1 MLNTVTCI
9 ATGVLIG
16 LEEPVLNR
24 EARYTV
30 WSLSRNEVEFIACK
44 ACHSPRKRGEIK
56 IKIGVGVIL
65 K

>member
-1 MLNTVTCI
+1 MLSTVTCI

-24 EARYTV
+24 EAKYTV
-30 WSLSRNEVEFIACK
+30 CSLSRDEVEFIACK
-44 ACHSPRKRGEIK
+44 ACHSACKRGEIK
-56 IKIGVGVIL
+56 IKKGDIL